1 MGAGGEKKPMPE
13 IAETKAAGK
22 EEAFNEIIEKVKTA
36 GGEIVKDETS
46 PLYTEVGSQEF
57 EVGEQR
63 IVEFNL
69 NRLDFKL
76 TRNSETHVISGSGH
90 QKHVEELPMPRIN
103 ISMKRK
109 PDTSNEWQIVDL
121 EDMF

>member
-1 MGAGGEKKPMPE
+1 MGAGGEKKPMRE
-13 IAETKAAGK
+13 IAETKAAAK

-36 GGEIVKDETS
+36 GGEIVQDETS

-69 NRLDFKL
+69 NKLDIKL
-76 TRNSETHVISGSGH
+76 TRNSETHVMSGSGH
-90 QKHVEELPMPRIN
+90 QKHLEELPMPRIN

-109 PDTSNEWQIVDL
+109 PDTSNEWQVVDL

>member
-1 MGAGGEKKPMPE
+1 MGAGGEKKPMRE
-13 IAETKAAGK
+13 IAETKAAAK
-22 EEAFNEIIEKVKTA
+22 EEAFSAIIEKVKMT
-36 GGEIVKDETS
+36 GGEIISDETA
-46 PLYTEVGSQEF
+46 PLFIEVGSQEF

-69 NRLDFKL
+69 NRLDIRL
-76 TRNSETHVISGSGH
+76 TRNSETHVLSGSGH
-90 QKHVEELPMPRIN
+90 QKHIEELKMPKIN

-109 PDTSNEWQIVDL
+109 QDTSNEWQVVDL

>member
-1 MGAGGEKKPMPE
+1 MGAGGEKKPMRE

-36 GGEIVKDETS
+36 GGEIVSDETS
-46 PLYTEVGSQEF
+46 PFYTEVGSQEF

-69 NRLDFKL
+69 NKLDIKL
-76 TRNSETHVISGSGH
+76 TRNSETHIISGSGH

-109 PDTSNEWQIVDL
+109 PDTSNEWQVVDL

>member
-1 MGAGGEKKPMPE
+1 MGAGGEKRPMRE

-22 EEAFNEIIEKVKTA
+22 EEAFNAIIEKVKTS
-36 GGEIVKDETS
+36 GGEIISDESS
-46 PLYTEVGSQEF
+46 PLFTEVGMEEF

-63 IVEFNL
+63 VVEFNL

-76 TRNSETHVISGSGH
+76 TRNSETHALSGSGH
-90 QKHVEELPMPRIN
+90 QKHIEELPMPRIN
-103 ISMKRK
+103 ITMKRK
-109 PDTSNEWQIVDL
+109 PDTSNEWQVVDL